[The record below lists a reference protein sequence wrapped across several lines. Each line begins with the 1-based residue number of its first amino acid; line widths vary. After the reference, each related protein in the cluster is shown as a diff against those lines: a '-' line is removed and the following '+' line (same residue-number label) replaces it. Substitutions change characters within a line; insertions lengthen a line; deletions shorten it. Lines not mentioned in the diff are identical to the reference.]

1 MGVVNR
7 LNFIGVLDLNSL
19 LVYGT
24 RSGGTVKVA
33 QTIGKTYTMRTS
45 QLRLSIKKNYEN
57 LSSCDFLIVG
67 RGMQAD
73 KWTKESEILGK
84 KRDSLQEQKLC
95 SL

>member
-33 QTIGKTYTMRTS
+33 QTIGKTYTMRAS
-45 QLRLSIKKNYEN
+45 QLSLSIKK
-57 LSSCDFLIVG
+57 I
-67 RGMQAD
+67 M
-73 KWTKESEILGK
+73 KT
-84 KRDSLQEQKLC
+84 
-95 SL
+95 